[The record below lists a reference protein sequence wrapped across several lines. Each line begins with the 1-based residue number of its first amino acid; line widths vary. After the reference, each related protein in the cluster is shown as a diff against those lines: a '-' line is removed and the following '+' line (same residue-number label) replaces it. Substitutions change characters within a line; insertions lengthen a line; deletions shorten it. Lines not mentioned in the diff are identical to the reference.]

1 METINVGITET
12 ACYLP
17 AQVLSNQDI
26 IRQFNLSIDEAWIE
40 SRTGIK
46 QRHWMVDGQ
55 TTSDM
60 VVEVA
65 NRILAKRNIKANQL
79 DRIVLATISGD
90 YPSPATAAIVAQRL
104 RVRCPAFDISAACA
118 GFLYGLDIGAGSIRN
133 GERYVL
139 VLAADAR
146 SRFINKFDRRGVVLF
161 ADGAAG
167 ALLEPVNEPGLL
179 GISLATDGTR
189 DDLGTWI
196 PAGGAKKPATA
207 ETIANGEH
215 FLHVDS
221 LKDIFP
227 RFIGYVRESVDKAL
241 HKAGLTLRDIDL
253 FIPHQGNAHLIDLII
268 DDLNFPAAR
277 TINNVAVH
285 GNTAGASIPI
295 ALAEAF
301 NAGRIKRGDV
311 VLMSTAGA
319 GNVFGAVVCK
329 V

>member
-1 METINVGITET
+1 MINVGITAT

-17 AQVLSNQDI
+17 EQVLSNRDVI
-26 IRQFNLSIDEAWIE
+26 DQFNLGIDEAWIE
-40 SRTGIK
+40 SRTGITK
-46 QRHWMVDGQ
+46 RHWMVEGQ

-65 NRILAKRNIKANQL
+65 NRILAKRNIKATQL

-104 RVRCPAFDISAACA
+104 GTRCPAFDISAACA
-118 GFLYGLDIGAGSIRN
+118 GFLYGLDIGAGAIRN

-146 SRFINKFDRRGVVLF
+146 SRFINKYDRRGAVLF

-167 ALLEPVNEPGLL
+167 ALLEPTAEGGLMGVAL
-179 GISLATDGTR
+179 GADGER
-189 DDLGTWI
+189 KSLGTWV
-196 PAGGAKKPATA
+196 PAGGAKQPTTA
-207 ETIANGEH
+207 ETVAKGEH

-227 RFIGYVRESVDKAL
+227 MFVGYVREAVDKAL
-241 HKAGLTLRDIDL
+241 MKAGLTLRDIDL
-253 FIPHQGNAHLIDLII
+253 FIPHQGNKHLVDLII
-268 DDLNFPAAR
+268 KNLDFPAER

-285 GNTAGASIPI
+285 GNTSGASIPI

-301 NAGRIKRGDV
+301 DVGRVKPGDV
-311 VLMSTAGA
+311 VLMATVGA

-329 V
+329 F